1 MDSSFK
7 GDRMNRKNALLTVRA
22 EFAKHGRPTTVSTRA
37 YVEHRI
43 GFAAYTDARLAGMKI
58 YNEAHKDE

>member
-7 GDRMNRKNALLTVRA
+7 GDRMNRKNALATVRA
-22 EFAKHGRPTTVSTRA
+22 EFAKHGRPTTISTRA

-43 GFAAYTDARLAGMKI
+43 GFAAYTDAMRAGLAI
-58 YNEAHKDE
+58 YEAHKDE